1 YNATNTTNT
10 TVLSIQGLLEAPTDV
25 YYTASKES
33 VIVSWSPPFTLEGVP
48 ILHYSVYIT
57 SQGVSEQRNTTE
69 THITLERPCAST
81 TYQISAWN
89 EVGEGNATRKA
100 FLMIFEAAVEV
111 ISELLEPGICLSC
124 SFSSDSTADGCTVKM
139 ENEKHVF
146 VFNATRSN
154 NNDDNL
160 VLLECFSVP
169 EGGEYSV
176 SVHEIHNSVVQNHIG
191 ILVNSITVSIT
202 KGMPVVSL

>member
-1 YNATNTTNT
+1 M
-10 TVLSIQGLLEAPTDV
+10 
-25 YYTASKES
+25 
-33 VIVSWSPPFTLEGVP
+33 
-48 ILHYSVYIT
+48 HYSTLNV
-57 SQGVSEQRNTTE
+57 NTNF
-69 THITLERPCAST
+69 ILP
-81 TYQISAWN
+81 
-89 EVGEGNATRKA
+89 A
-100 FLMIFEAAVEV
+100 FLTIFEAAVEV

-176 SVHEIHNSVVQNHIG
+176 SVHEIHYGVVQEHVCTQ
-191 ILVNSITVSIT
+191 VNNITLSITE
-202 KGMPVVSL
+202 GMPLV

>member
-1 YNATNTTNT
+1 
-10 TVLSIQGLLEAPTDV
+10 
-25 YYTASKES
+25 
-33 VIVSWSPPFTLEGVP
+33 
-48 ILHYSVYIT
+48 
-57 SQGVSEQRNTTE
+57 
-69 THITLERPCAST
+69 
-81 TYQISAWN
+81 
-89 EVGEGNATRKA
+89 
-100 FLMIFEAAVEV
+100 MIFEAAVEV

-176 SVHEIHNSVVQNHIG
+176 SVHEIHYGVMQEHVCTQ
-191 ILVNSITVSIT
+191 VNNITVLIT
-202 KGMPVVSL
+202 EGMPVVSL

>member
-1 YNATNTTNT
+1 
-10 TVLSIQGLLEAPTDV
+10 
-25 YYTASKES
+25 
-33 VIVSWSPPFTLEGVP
+33 
-48 ILHYSVYIT
+48 
-57 SQGVSEQRNTTE
+57 
-69 THITLERPCAST
+69 
-81 TYQISAWN
+81 
-89 EVGEGNATRKA
+89 
-100 FLMIFEAAVEV
+100 MIFEAAVEV
-111 ISELLEPGICLSC
+111 ISELLQPGICLSC

-176 SVHEIHNSVVQNHIG
+176 SVHEIHYQVVQEHACTQ
-191 ILVNSITVSIT
+191 VNNITVSIT
-202 KGMPVVSL
+202 KGMPMVSL